1 MFDSNV
7 LHIAEFMTVA
17 KSLPHLLQKVRK
29 LLIPKL
35 FLSYSCIFPKKIG
48 GSSTSYWADYSWAN
62 TTWAAG
68 SLGRFC
74 EYRCELRP
82 RFCVLV

>member
-17 KSLPHLLQKVRK
+17 KSLPHLWQKVRK

-35 FLSYSCIFPKKIG
+35 FLSYSCIFRK
-48 GSSTSYWADYSWAN
+48 N
-62 TTWAAG
+62 TTQTTKPYAPV
-68 SLGRFC
+68 S
-74 EYRCELRP
+74 
-82 RFCVLV
+82 

>member
-35 FLSYSCIFPKKIG
+35 FLSYSCIFSKKTDTYINYEEIFRIPLFFIRRKIVFLQKFD
-48 GSSTSYWADYSWAN
+48 TDP
-62 TTWAAG
+62 
-68 SLGRFC
+68 L
-74 EYRCELRP
+74 
-82 RFCVLV
+82 